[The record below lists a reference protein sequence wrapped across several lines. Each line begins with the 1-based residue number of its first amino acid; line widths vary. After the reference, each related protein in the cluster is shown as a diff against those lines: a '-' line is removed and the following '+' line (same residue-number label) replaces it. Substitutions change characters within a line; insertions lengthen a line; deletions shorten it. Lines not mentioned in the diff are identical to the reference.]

1 LLSIQRVLN
10 LFLQKVTKPTTKWY
24 QSTHPNVT
32 EFKKN
37 MKNRLQS
44 NAKSTREGD
53 YIAGQSFNL
62 PRLNHYTEEA
72 WNFLSTFD
80 QLQEV

>member
-1 LLSIQRVLN
+1 
-10 LFLQKVTKPTTKWY
+10 
-24 QSTHPNVT
+24 
-32 EFKKN
+32 